1 MQKFFLVISFFLI
14 PITLIAQT
22 DDIEG
27 KLKAQEEQ
35 KKIEEE
41 ANKKTDTLT
50 TEYYKI
56 YYTDGRIKTVDTS
69 LSITKDYKFNFIRK
83 DNFELIKMSN
93 VGHTYNNLGYNFSHY
108 DYPKMG
114 ALGKHFNY
122 FEKDDIGYYEVPT
135 PFTELF
141 AKSTFEQ
148 GQILDALI
156 SINFNPNY
164 NLTLAHKG
172 YKSLG
177 KYLST
182 KSRGNQFRL
191 SSIFNSN
198 NGLTKVKLH
207 FTSQNLFNDENGG
220 LDPDSI
226 YFFEQAPD
234 YFVLDD
240 SGNQI
245 QNDDGTY
252 EMIYYDGYLDRSRL
266 GPNLFASGSL
276 YSKRFFT
283 DISRVI
289 LNKVEKNTSLI
300 FGYQYTHEYKK
311 LNYQESRGGRFFGE
325 FFSPNLEDKSIND
338 LSRFIFDENIF
349 YIISNLNKLGTIHL
363 NFKLINWKN
372 TFEIAS
378 DLDLINSLS
387 PDQSKVSINWKK
399 NFKNFNMYF
408 DFDNSL
414 KNSYKSNNIE
424 LGIEGNFLKNFKF
437 SVSGSQFERS
447 PNFNFI
453 LFRSQYDSY
462 NWYNPN
468 MSDEKTSKV
477 SLDISYKNYVN
488 LSGEYNIIDNFTFF
502 RESVNPLLGELDFSR
517 RAIPN
522 QSINEIKYYKVKL
535 YSNIPIGK
543 FSIINTA
550 QYQKKDQVVE
560 LEELSAVNIPEWVTR
575 NTIMYSSKLFNNSLY
590 IQTGVTFNYFTKF
603 WANYYNPLISEFV
616 VQNYK
621 EIGEFPRFDLFFNA
635 KIQQTRV
642 FIKVEHLN
650 SSFSGYDFYSDPFT
664 PYRDMSVRFGLVWNF
679 FQ

>member
-1 MQKFFLVISFFLI
+1 MQKFFLTTSFFLI
-14 PITLIAQT
+14 PIILIAQT
-22 DDIEG
+22 DDVDG

-35 KKIEEE
+35 QKLEEE

-50 TEYYKI
+50 TEFYKI
-56 YYTDGRIKTVDTS
+56 YYLDGRTETVDTS
-69 LSITKDYKFNFIRK
+69 LTISKDYKFNFTRK

-93 VGHTYNNLGYNFSHY
+93 VGHTYNSLGYNLTHN

-114 ALGKHFNY
+114 ALGKHFHY

-177 KYLST
+177 KYQSI

-198 NGLTKVKLH
+198 NDLTKVKLH

-266 GPNLFASGSL
+266 GPNIIASGSL

-289 LNKVEKNTSLI
+289 INKDENNTSLI
-300 FGYQYTHEYKK
+300 FGYQFTHEYKK
-311 LNYQESRGGRFFGE
+311 LNFKENRGGRFFGD
-325 FFSPNLEDKSIND
+325 FFSVDPEDNSIND

-349 YIISNLNKLGTIHL
+349 YLKSNLNKLGIIHL
-363 NFKLINWKN
+363 QFKQIKWKN
-372 TFEIAS
+372 TYQIKS
-378 DLDLINSLS
+378 DLDLIDMLN
-387 PDQSKVSINWKK
+387 PKQSKISINWKK
-399 NFKNFNMYF
+399 DLSNLSLYF

-414 KNSYKSNNIE
+414 KDSFKSNKIE

-437 SVSGSQFERS
+437 AISGSQFERS

-453 LFRSQYDSY
+453 LHRSQYESY
-462 NWYNPN
+462 NWYNDDLI
-468 MSDEKTSKV
+468 DEKISKV

-502 RESVNPLLGELDFSR
+502 RESANPLLGEFDFFR

-550 QYQKKDQVVE
+550 QYQKKDQIVE
-560 LEELSAVNIPEWVTR
+560 LGELSALNVPEWITR
-575 NTIMYSSKLFNNSLY
+575 NTIMYSSKLFNRSLD

-621 EIGEFPRFDLFFNA
+621 EIGEFPRFDIFFNA

-650 SSFSGYDFYSDPFT
+650 SSFSGYDYYSDPFT
-664 PYRDMSVRFGLVWNF
+664 PYRDLSVRFGLVWNF